1 MEEVRRQFEAA
12 RLEAESA
19 AATAA
24 LTAQNAAILEQ
35 RLQEA
40 KVNKLSHKN
49 IINFVIP
56 QHKNHC
62 Y

>member
-1 MEEVRRQFEAA
+1 LPACFCVQIEEIRRQFEAA

-24 LTAQNAAILEQ
+24 LTAQNAAVLEQ

-40 KVNKLSHKN
+40 KVNS
-49 IINFVIP
+49 FF
-56 QHKNHC
+56 
-62 Y
+62 